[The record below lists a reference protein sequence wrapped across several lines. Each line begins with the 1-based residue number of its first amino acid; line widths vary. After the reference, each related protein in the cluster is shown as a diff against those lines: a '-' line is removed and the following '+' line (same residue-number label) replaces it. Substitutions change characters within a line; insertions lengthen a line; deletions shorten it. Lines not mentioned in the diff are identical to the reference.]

1 MPRLL
6 VFILSQGM
14 QYGHIRKINIARV
27 AVQFNHL
34 WDPIDSKEV
43 LVNAL
48 PQVSPVVPAVS
59 C

>member
-1 MPRLL
+1 
-6 VFILSQGM
+6 M
-14 QYGHIRKINIARV
+14 QYGHIRKINIARF

-34 WDPIDSKEV
+34 WDPIDGKEA

-48 PQVSPVVPAVS
+48 PQMSQVVPAVS

>member
-1 MPRLL
+1 
-6 VFILSQGM
+6 M